1 MGSDQLVLSSLNL
14 AQDIA
19 IKARLLDFEFEGFE
33 QVQAIFQVELLEKLI
48 NLVLLNQS
56 K

>member
-14 AQDIA
+14 AQVIA

-33 QVQAIFQVELLEKLI
+33 QVQAIFKVEPLEELI
-48 NLVLLNQS
+48 NLALLNQS